1 VAEAPLNADRTALRP
16 EHDALAEA
24 LADLLARDFGVPG
37 RGRCVVGIAGESGSG
52 KSITATNLARVLGA
66 RGVAAAV
73 LHQDDYFLRPPR
85 VNHAARLEDLAA
97 VGPHEVDLRLLAE
110 HAAAF
115 RAGADAVEGP
125 LVDYA
130 NDRFL
135 TQRHVLAG
143 RAVLIVE
150 GTYAL
155 HLGDLDVRVFLDAT
169 HRDTAARRAAR
180 ARDHHEPIID
190 VVLDIEHRIIARQA
204 ERADV
209 VIDRDFQIVRRP
221 G

>member
-1 VAEAPLNADRTALRP
+1 MADASLNPDRALHQP
-16 EHDALAEA
+16 EFDALAVT
-24 LADLLARDFGVPG
+24 LADVLARDFGVPA

-52 KSITATNLARVLGA
+52 KSVTATTLARVLGT

-73 LHQDDYFLRPPR
+73 LYQDDYFRRPPR
-85 VNHAARLEDLAA
+85 VNHAARLADLAA
-97 VGPHEVDLRLLAE
+97 VGPHEVNLLLLAE
-110 HAAAF
+110 QVAAF

-135 TQRHVLAG
+135 TQRHALAG
-143 RAVLIVE
+143 RSVLIVE

-155 HLGDLDVRVFLDAT
+155 HLDDLDVRVFLEAT
-169 HRDTAARRAAR
+169 HLDTAERRAAR

-190 VVLDIEHRIIARQA
+190 VILDIEHRIIARQA
-204 ERADV
+204 ERAHV
-209 VIDRDFQIVRRP
+209 VVDREFRVVRRP
-221 G
+221 